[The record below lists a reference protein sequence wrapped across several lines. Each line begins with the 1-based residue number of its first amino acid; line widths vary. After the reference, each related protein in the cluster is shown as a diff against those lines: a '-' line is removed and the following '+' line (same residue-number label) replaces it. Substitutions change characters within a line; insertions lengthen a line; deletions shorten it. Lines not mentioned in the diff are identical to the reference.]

1 MVVMNR
7 LPKIWG
13 VVVIGMACLWPTSGW
28 ADEDLKNRPQLRV
41 SAEGKRNVPPDKAIL
56 TFAVETAGE
65 KLAQVQEDN
74 QDRMKRVLNVCEEL
88 DIPSNLI
95 QTTSLNVIPKYPPR
109 PRRSA
114 EPVLEPHAPR
124 IIGYQVI
131 HQVNVELRNIELVGK
146 VVDRVL
152 KAGANRFSGVSWGL
166 QNEQPVKLAVL
177 KDAAHQAQAKAK
189 TLAGA
194 LGTRLVRIINIME
207 GGVSVIPPE
216 SHFRMA
222 RPAMA
227 MMEGGGEAAV
237 SAGEITIRGTVTL
250 IYEVHSP

>member
-1 MVVMNR
+1 MVVMSR
-7 LPKIWG
+7 LSKILG
-13 VVVIGMACLWPTSGW
+13 VAVIGMACVSPTSGW

-41 SAEGKRNVPPDKAIL
+41 SAEGKRNVSPDKAIL
-56 TFAVETAGE
+56 TFAVETVGE
-65 KLAQVQEDN
+65 KLAKVQKDN
-74 QDRMKRVLNVCEEL
+74 QDRMKRILNVCEEM

-109 PRRSA
+109 PRRSS
-114 EPVLEPHAPR
+114 ERDLEAQAPR

-177 KDAAHQAQAKAK
+177 KDAAHKARAKAK
-189 TLAGA
+189 TLAEA
-194 LGTRLVRIINIME
+194 LDMRLVRIINIME
-207 GGVSVIPPE
+207 GGVSVIHPE
-216 SHFRMA
+216 SQFRMA

-227 MMEGGGEAAV
+227 MMESGGEASV